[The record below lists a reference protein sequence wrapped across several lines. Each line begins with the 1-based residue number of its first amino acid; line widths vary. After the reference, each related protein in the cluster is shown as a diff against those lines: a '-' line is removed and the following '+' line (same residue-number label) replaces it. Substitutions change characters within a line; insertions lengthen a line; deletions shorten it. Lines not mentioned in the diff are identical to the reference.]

1 MSVRTER
8 KDDGAQ
14 RNKLVDHKSFE
25 KERSFGTKQEF
36 SSVLAVGAELSSFE
50 TLPDEILL
58 QIKRWAFPIKSHLMR
73 KYPYIEH
80 GSFSFHRNA
89 LIRDVFLVRVHFNV
103 KDITRDNLMQ
113 CMKDAFGIVPRMTT
127 VALSRPMVVFVF
139 QISVEPTRWFDDMVA
154 EYYPKAKQ
162 ALKLI
167 LERHIRVPDDS
178 KTFKPKLTMGDMTE
192 LMVNHNSVSKLFPF
206 SAGIYAETQSNLA
219 VLNRGFQD
227 FHIKYKDQELPTKV
241 PGS

>member
-14 RNKLVDHKSFE
+14 RNKLVYHKSFE

-36 SSVLAVGAELSSFE
+36 SSVLAVGVELSS
-50 TLPDEILL
+50 LPDEILL
-58 QIKRWAFPIKSHLMR
+58 KIKRWAFPIKSHLMI

-89 LIRDVFLVRVHFNV
+89 LIPDVFLVRVHFNV

-139 QISVEPTRWFDDMVA
+139 QITVEPTRLFDDMVA

-192 LMVNHNSVSKLFPF
+192 LMVNNNSVSKLFPF

-219 VLNRGFQD
+219 VLNRRFQNL
-227 FHIKYKDQELPTKV
+227 HTEYKDRELPTKV